1 MTKKKWLTLSLV
13 GIALLLIPRR
23 SSRQTLPPVQNEH
36 GKHNKDQNAASDNS
50 AKVDASHWAP
60 SYFNNNQNKYYVI

>member
-13 GIALLLIPRR
+13 GTALLLIPRR

-50 AKVDASHWAP
+50 AKVDTS
-60 SYFNNNQNKYYVI
+60 Q